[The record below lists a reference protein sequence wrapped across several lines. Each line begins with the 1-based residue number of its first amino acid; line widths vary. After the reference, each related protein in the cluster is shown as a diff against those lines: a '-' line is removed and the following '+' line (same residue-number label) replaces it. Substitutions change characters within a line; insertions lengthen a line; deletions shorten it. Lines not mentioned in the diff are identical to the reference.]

1 MMLGLSKLCI
11 CLGGKWNLKLKK
23 KNQQRISKMDQ
34 EWSHFFWFIP
44 EDNTDLS
51 HRSNNHYPHWFS
63 LFFPVVR
70 NPLTTENANIMHQ
83 TSFWL
88 LFAGWILPCRM
99 GTHSISPITQT
110 GNFSKPPS
118 PFDHLTGLICSY
130 QNFWRAMSD
139 VFFWSHCEEVKSLY
153 FKLPAERRRLTHA
166 KWSFQSF
173 QHKKKKGICQWQ
185 VRRLFVIPE
194 LVKKENIKPTRK
206 VLWKFHYSFFFLKCC
221 AMEWDKS
228 TKKSKLGARV
238 WWQN

>member
-23 KNQQRISKMDQ
+23 KISSESVKWTRNDPISSDLSQRIILIYPTDQ
-34 EWSHFFWFIP
+34 TIIIPTDFPFF
-44 EDNTDLS
+44 S
-51 HRSNNHYPHWFS
+51 
-63 LFFPVVR
+63 VVR

-99 GTHSISPITQT
+99 GTRSISPITQT

-173 QHKKKKGICQWQ
+173 QHTKKKES
-185 VRRLFVIPE
+185 V
-194 LVKKENIKPTRK
+194 
-206 VLWKFHYSFFFLKCC
+206 S
-221 AMEWDKS
+221 DKS
-228 TKKSKLGARV
+228 GGCLLFL
-238 WWQN
+238 N